1 MSTPP
6 QPPPPPPPP
15 PRDPWAAPPPGA
27 PYGYGHPGAPAPGG
41 RPALNGFALAALL
54 VGLLCFPPLG
64 VVFGIVALVQIA
76 ARGERG
82 RGLAVTGLAVSV
94 LMSGALAL
102 VAVELVGPVGERLAR
117 AADRGTAGTGG
128 TGSAA
133 RDVEGDPADL
143 EQVRA
148 GDCFNVPGADLLAE
162 APLVFKVAC
171 TRPHHGEIT
180 ESFLADPG
188 AFPGEEALAARAEER
203 CWLAQDTYAMD
214 TWALPEF
221 AEMYFFAPSEDEWEQ
236 GRRSVLCVLGTTE
249 GEQRGSLKR
258 DATML
263 TAGQASFLGA
273 ANRLDSALTA
283 APVTDLKDSLPQ
295 YRAWAAK
302 VEPAMAAEAAVL
314 RESTA
319 GAPAEALLK
328 EVEAAR
334 VQWRAAADARRPE
347 DFRAAWSRAVDA
359 TSVETERTLR
369 GALGLAT
376 KVPSWLEDS
385 DGSDTGW
392 LDGEGAGSQ
401 SV

>member
-6 QPPPPPPPP
+6 PPQPPHN
-15 PRDPWAAPPPGA
+15 PWAAPPPGA
-27 PYGYGHPGAPAPGG
+27 PYGYGHPVAPVPGEA
-41 RPALNGFALAALL
+41 ALNGFALASLL

-64 VVFGIVALVQIA
+64 VVFAIVALVQIA
-76 ARGERG
+76 TRGERG
-82 RGLAVTGLAVSV
+82 KALAIAGLAVSV
-94 LMSGALAL
+94 LMSGVLALA
-102 VAVELVGPVGERLAR
+102 AVELVGPVGERLAR
-117 AADRGTAGTGG
+117 GADRGTAGTGG
-128 TGSAA
+128 AS
-133 RDVEGDPADL
+133 REVEGDPADL
-143 EQVRA
+143 EEVRA

-162 APLVFKVAC
+162 TPLVFKVAC

-180 ESFLADPG
+180 ASYLADPG
-188 AFPGEEALAARAEER
+188 GFPGDEALAARAEER
-203 CWLAQDTYAMD
+203 CWQAQDTYAMD

-221 AEMYFFAPSEDEWEQ
+221 AEMYFFAPTEEQ
-236 GRRSVLCVLGTTE
+236 WGDGRRSVLCVLGTTE

-258 DATML
+258 DAAML
-263 TAGQASFLGA
+263 TPGQVSFLSA

-283 APVTDLKDSLPQ
+283 APVTDLKGSLPA

-302 VEPAMAAEAAVL
+302 VEPAMEAEAAAL
-314 RESTA
+314 RTSAA
-319 GAPAEALLK
+319 GPPADALLK
-328 EVEAAR
+328 EVEAAGKEW
-334 VQWRAAADARRPE
+334 QAAALAQRPE

-359 TSVETERTLR
+359 TSVETERKLR

-392 LDGEGAGSQ
+392 LDGEGAHSQ